1 MKPEPPVSVMIRARL
16 TAQSFFVVP
25 QSAGH
30 NNLYYRRLLMDK
42 YIGFDIDDNKTVA
55 CVVQKGKKDRF
66 TTIKTEIAQMKQFL
80 CDQRKGGEKLH
91 LTFEIS
97 GQAGYR
103 YDQLGGCVEDI
114 TVSNPSKMTWIYRTA
129 KKTDRVDA
137 RKQAVLLSIGEVPK
151 VHIPSKEVRQ
161 WRVTIQHRRK
171 IVNRITAV
179 KNRIRAHLKGNGF
192 SKAPHRG
199 SWWKVVNRVWMRSLC
214 EGVEVT
220 SGDLWRMSLAD
231 MLEELYL
238 LEGQRKRITKWLDGY
253 LDKQAGGRLLMSIP
267 GIGPRT
273 AEAVL
278 AYTDEVG
285 RFGRSKQYCS
295 YFGMTAKLDESGSV
309 RRLGHISKQG
319 PSVVRWLLVEA
330 SWRVIKKSAGLR
342 GFYQRVMCGQKARK
356 KIAIVAV
363 ARKLLSIMRA
373 MQVTGE
379 LFNEE
384 LVCNECGVSR
394 IGKVREPA

>member
-1 MKPEPPVSVMIRARL
+1 
-16 TAQSFFVVP
+16 
-25 QSAGH
+25 
-30 NNLYYRRLLMDK
+30 MDK

-66 TTIKTEIAQMKQFL
+66 ATIRTDIEDMKQFL
-80 CDQRKGGEKLH
+80 RDQRKDGEKLH

-97 GQAGYR
+97 GQAGHR

-151 VHIPSKEVRQ
+151 VHIPAREVRQ

-171 IVNRITAV
+171 IVNRITSV

-192 SKAPHRG
+192 SKAPVRG
-199 SWWKVVNRVWMRSLC
+199 SWWKVSNRVWMRSFC

-220 SGDLWRMSLAD
+220 STGLWRMNLAD
-231 MLEELYL
+231 MLEELSL
-238 LEGQRKRITKWLDGY
+238 LEGQLKRVTRWLDGY
-253 LDKQAGGRLLMSIP
+253 LERQAGGRLLMSIP

-285 RFGRSKQYCS
+285 RFPRCKEYCS
-295 YFGMTAKLDESGSV
+295 YFGMTPRLDESGSV

-330 SWRVIKKSAGLR
+330 SWRVVKKSPGLR
-342 GFYQRVMCGQKARK
+342 GFYERVVCGQKGRK

-363 ARKLLSIMRA
+363 ARKLLGIMRA
-373 MQVTGE
+373 MQITGE

-384 LVCNECGVSR
+384 LVCNESGVR
-394 IGKVREPA
+394 RVAKARESA